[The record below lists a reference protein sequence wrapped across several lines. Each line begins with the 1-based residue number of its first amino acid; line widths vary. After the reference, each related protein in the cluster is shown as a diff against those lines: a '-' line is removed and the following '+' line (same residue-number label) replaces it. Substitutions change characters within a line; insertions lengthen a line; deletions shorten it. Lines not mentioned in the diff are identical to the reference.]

1 MVAFRSVHRLL
12 LTPGVVAAALLL
24 GGCAS
29 SGGSGTDDNDDAP
42 EPSETA
48 KALTTS
54 TLVGTWGSTDEREP
68 NLVFADDGELT
79 GTDGCNRLV
88 GSWSLDGDTVVFSDI
103 ASTLMACEG
112 VDTWL
117 SGAASASLVAGD
129 DDELRVF
136 DDTDSEIGTLER
148 AD

>member
-1 MVAFRSVHRLL
+1 MVASRFPVSRVSIAVSTL
-12 LTPGVVAAALLL
+12 AAGLLL

-29 SGGSGTDDNDDAP
+29 SGGSGD
-42 EPSETA
+42 EPSPKATETA
-48 KALTTS
+48 KALTTN
-54 TLVGTWGSTDEREP
+54 TLVGTWGSTAVQEP
-68 NLVFADDGELT
+68 NLVFDAEGGLT

-88 GSWSLDGDTVVFSDI
+88 GTWSVEGDTVLLSDI

-117 SGAASASLVAGD
+117 SGAASATLVAGN
-129 DDELRVF
+129 DDELQIF
-136 DDTDSEIGTLER
+136 DSADQEIGTLER